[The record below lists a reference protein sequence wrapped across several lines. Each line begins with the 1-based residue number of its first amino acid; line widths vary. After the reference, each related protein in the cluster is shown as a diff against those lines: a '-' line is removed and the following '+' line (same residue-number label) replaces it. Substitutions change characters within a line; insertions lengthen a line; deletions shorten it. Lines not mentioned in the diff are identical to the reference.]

1 MGTARAHEASGPG
14 PSGRIGPYRLITRL
28 DPPHSPAAL
37 PCRRFVARGAEGE
50 TVLLSAA
57 LPGRDPRG
65 FAAEAEGARRLP
77 APWFEP
83 VGRVSGPDA
92 RQAWYASPFRPALPL
107 PVALAVHGGPLP
119 EATVRAVGAAL
130 AEGLAAAHAQGLTH
144 AGISPAAVLLTA
156 DGPRLGCHGAV
167 RAAGPDGVP
176 RAGIPGLDPG
186 ALAPEQA
193 AGGRPRP
200 PGDVFALGAVL
211 AYAATGHTV
220 PESSELPPSLRPVVL
235 SCLTRD
241 PAHRPTAAAL
251 LPALAPPAPHATVL
265 NAASSLLAPGW
276 LPGRVVAALARQ
288 SAELLA
294 AETAVETAGTAAG
307 TAGARARTEP
317 PASAGPAGP
326 VRPADAHRSAAFPT
340 APASP
345 TAPVFPTAPASPA
358 SPASP
363 TVPASPGAPLS
374 PGTPGTPV
382 PPGPPGSPTVPA
394 ARPNDPRRT

>member
-1 MGTARAHEASGPG
+1 MEQARAHGT
-14 PSGRIGPYRLITRL
+14 SGRVGPYRLITRL
-28 DPPHSPAAL
+28 DPPGSPAL
-37 PCRRFVARGAEGE
+37 PCRRFVARGGGGE
-50 TVLLSAA
+50 TVLLSVAP
-57 LPGRDPRG
+57 PGGDPVA
-65 FAAEAEGARRLP
+65 FAAEAEAARRLP

-83 VGRVSGPDA
+83 VGRVSGA
-92 RQAWYASPFRPALPL
+92 GERQAWYASPFRPALPL

-119 EATVRAVGAAL
+119 EATVRAIGTAL
-130 AEGLAAAHAQGLTH
+130 AEGLAAAHAQGVTH
-144 AGISPAAVLLTA
+144 AGISPSAVLLTA

-176 RAGIPGLDPG
+176 RTGLPGLDPG

-193 AGGRPRP
+193 TGGRPRP

-220 PESSELPPSLRPVVL
+220 PEGAELPPALRAAVL

-265 NAASSLLAPGW
+265 NSAASLLAPGW

-294 AETAVETAGTAAG
+294 AETEPDPHAEARHLAALP
-307 TAGARARTEP
+307 TT
-317 PASAGPAGP
+317 
-326 VRPADAHRSAAFPT
+326 T
-340 APASP
+340 APAP
-345 TAPVFPTAPASPA
+345 APAPA
-358 SPASP
+358 QPH
-363 TVPASPGAPLS
+363 
-374 PGTPGTPV
+374 
-382 PPGPPGSPTVPA
+382 
-394 ARPNDPRRT
+394 DPRRT

>member
-1 MGTARAHEASGPG
+1 MEQARAHGT
-14 PSGRIGPYRLITRL
+14 SGRVGPYRLITRL
-28 DPPHSPAAL
+28 DPPGSPAL
-37 PCRRFVARGAEGE
+37 PCRRFVARGGGGE
-50 TVLLSAA
+50 TVLLSVAP
-57 LPGRDPRG
+57 PGGDPVA
-65 FAAEAEGARRLP
+65 FAAEAEAARRLP

-83 VGRVSGPDA
+83 VGRVSGA
-92 RQAWYASPFRPALPL
+92 GERQAWYASPFRPALPL

-119 EATVRAVGAAL
+119 EATVRAIGTAL
-130 AEGLAAAHAQGLTH
+130 AEGLAAAHAQGVTH
-144 AGISPAAVLLTA
+144 AGISPSAVLLTA

-176 RAGIPGLDPG
+176 RTGLPGLDPG

-193 AGGRPRP
+193 TGGRPRP

-220 PESSELPPSLRPVVL
+220 PEGAELPPALRAAVL

-265 NAASSLLAPGW
+265 NSAASLLAPGW

-294 AETAVETAGTAAG
+294 AETEPDPHAEARHLAALP
-307 TAGARARTEP
+307 TT
-317 PASAGPAGP
+317 
-326 VRPADAHRSAAFPT
+326 T
-340 APASP
+340 APAP
-345 TAPVFPTAPASPA
+345 APAQPH
-358 SPASP
+358 
-363 TVPASPGAPLS
+363 
-374 PGTPGTPV
+374 
-382 PPGPPGSPTVPA
+382 
-394 ARPNDPRRT
+394 DPRRT